1 MGFARAS
8 GSVFPALQASR
19 PGPKGCAEGAP
30 NVPDKE
36 GGFGRGELAPTLH
49 PLPPCGGGRT
59 LAYPGAVLGLL
70 ELVLEVADLER
81 SVAFYRDLLGL
92 AEVVRWGDQRPGVWV
107 ELGPNEV
114 LGLWPAA
121 SGGPGVAIHGSRGG
135 AHVHFACYVEPGS
148 LPEWRRRLDEAG
160 ATAEEATFA
169 HGNRSLFVTDPD
181 GNVVELADWRR
192 DWRGEPVAKT
202 AGARP

>member
-1 MGFARAS
+1 
-8 GSVFPALQASR
+8 
-19 PGPKGCAEGAP
+19 
-30 NVPDKE
+30 
-36 GGFGRGELAPTLH
+36 
-49 PLPPCGGGRT
+49 
-59 LAYPGAVLGLL
+59 VLGLL

-81 SVAFYRDLLGL
+81 SAAFYRDLLGM
-92 AEVVRWGDQRPGVWV
+92 AEVVRWGDDRPGVWV
-107 ELGPNEV
+107 ELGPHQV

-148 LPEWRRRLDEAG
+148 LAGWEHRLAG
-160 ATAEEATFA
+160 AGLACESATFA

-192 DWRGEPVAKT
+192 DWRGDPVAGTK
-202 AGARP
+202 AGPA